1 MRMPPSRAGKGV
13 RGLGPCGVVAL
24 PVVVLL
30 FATPAPALVVNKII
44 ATVDGDPVT
53 MYEVHRFGQT
63 NLQGRQLAAANPSA
77 LLDAVIT
84 EKLIAREVSDKGIV
98 VRDEEVTRY
107 VEQIKERNKLDDAG
121 LQQALAAQGLT
132 MEAYRAQLRGEI
144 QKAQLINRE
153 IRGKVSITP
162 EDVRRYYDAHK
173 EEYETPARTQVAQI
187 LLRLEPGAPPDRVA
201 AITAKAEEL
210 RVRIDKGA
218 DFATMAREY
227 SEDPSGQHGGDLGW
241 FKPGELLDELE
252 RATAKLDVGEVSE
265 PVRTRAGIHLLKV
278 EAREGEAAEG
288 YTAAS
293 DAIKEKLYNEA
304 LEERFQRWITEDLPK
319 QHNVERRS

>member
-1 MRMPPSRAGKGV
+1 MRVTTGRRVPSILA
-13 RGLGPCGVVAL
+13 AL
-24 PVVVLL
+24 LL
-30 FATPAPALVVNKII
+30 ATPAPALVVNKII

-98 VRDEEVTRY
+98 VRDEDVTRY

-265 PVRTRAGIHLLKV
+265 PVRTRAGLHLLKV

>member
-1 MRMPPSRAGKGV
+1 MPPSRARKGV

-98 VRDEEVTRY
+98 VRDEDVTRY

-210 RVRIDKGA
+210 RMRIDKGA

>member
-98 VRDEEVTRY
+98 VRDEDVTRY

-265 PVRTRAGIHLLKV
+265 PVRTRAGLHLLKV

>member
-1 MRMPPSRAGKGV
+1 M
-13 RGLGPCGVVAL
+13 
-24 PVVVLL
+24 
-30 FATPAPALVVNKII
+30 
-44 ATVDGDPVT
+44 
-53 MYEVHRFGQT
+53 
-63 NLQGRQLAAANPSA
+63 
-77 LLDAVIT
+77 
-84 EKLIAREVSDKGIV
+84 
-98 VRDEEVTRY
+98 
-107 VEQIKERNKLDDAG
+107 
-121 LQQALAAQGLT
+121 
-132 MEAYRAQLRGEI
+132 
-144 QKAQLINRE
+144 
-153 IRGKVSITP
+153 
-162 EDVRRYYDAHK
+162 
-173 EEYETPARTQVAQI
+173 
-187 LLRLEPGAPPDRVA
+187 
-201 AITAKAEEL
+201 
-210 RVRIDKGA
+210 RIDKGA

-227 SEDPSGQHGGDLGW
+227 SEDPSGQRGGDLGW

>member
-1 MRMPPSRAGKGV
+1 ML
-13 RGLGPCGVVAL
+13 RGARRRVPAVLAAL
-24 PVVVLL
+24 LL
-30 FATPAPALVVNKII
+30 ATPASALIVNKIV

-53 MYEVHRFGQT
+53 MYEVHRFGET

-98 VRDEEVTRY
+98 VRDEDIDRY
-107 VEQIKERNKLDDAG
+107 VEGIKERNKLDDAG
-121 LQQALAAQGLT
+121 LRQALAAQGLT

-162 EDVRRYYDAHK
+162 EDVQRYYEAHK

-187 LLRLEPGAPPDRVA
+187 LFHLPPGAPPDQVV
-201 AITAKAEEL
+201 AITAKAEE
-210 RVRIDKGA
+210 VRARIEKGA

-265 PVRTRAGIHLLKV
+265 PVRTRAGLHLLKV
-278 EAREGEAAEG
+278 EAREGEATERS
-288 YTAAS
+288 AATS
-293 DAIKEKLYNEA
+293 EEIKEKLYNEA
-304 LEERFQRWITEDLPK
+304 LEERFQRWITEDLRA
-319 QHNVERRS
+319 QHHVERRP

>member
-1 MRMPPSRAGKGV
+1 
-13 RGLGPCGVVAL
+13 VAL

-98 VRDEEVTRY
+98 VRDEDVTRY

-265 PVRTRAGIHLLKV
+265 PVRTRAGLHLLKV